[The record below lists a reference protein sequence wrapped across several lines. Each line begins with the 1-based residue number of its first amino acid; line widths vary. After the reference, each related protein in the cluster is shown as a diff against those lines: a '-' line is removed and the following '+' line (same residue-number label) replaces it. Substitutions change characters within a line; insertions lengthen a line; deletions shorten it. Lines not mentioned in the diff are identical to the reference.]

1 MKKNNKLKIK
11 TIKKLL
17 KFLKPYKFKLLS
29 ALIATFIVSGTT
41 GAIAYIVEPV
51 MNYIFINKEV
61 KYLYTIPLAITLI
74 FLIRGIFQFYVDYQ
88 VKSCALYIIE
98 NIRNLLYKKI
108 LNLPL
113 EFFDKS
119 QVGFLMSRIVN
130 DVELIRRGIP
140 IFITMIKRIIT
151 AGVLLG
157 VAFFQSYKLTF
168 AALIVFP
175 MIVYPIYYIN
185 KKLRKF
191 SNKRQTKVADISSIL
206 QEIFS
211 SMMIIKS
218 SATENKEIEKFNAE
232 NKRLRKITL
241 RGEVYNIITTPAMEL
256 CLGIGVSFVL
266 LYGGSLVIK
275 GEMTPGDLFSFI
287 TAITLVFN
295 PITKIGNANIQLQES
310 IVGAERVFSMLDSPD
325 IKEEHVGKI
334 EIKEPFEKLKFENIS
349 FTYPSSVEP
358 ALKNINFEIKR
369 GEKIAI
375 VGPSGSGKS
384 TIVKLITRFYTP
396 NDGKI
401 LINDKDISEFTL
413 ESLRRYVSII
423 TQGSTLFRATIK
435 ENIKYGIDNVDD
447 EKIKE
452 VAKIAFADTFI
463 ENLPK
468 KYDTVVGERGSTLSE
483 GQKQRI
489 IIARALLKNP
499 ELLILDEATSALD
512 MESEFLVRKA
522 IENLIKDRTAIII
535 AHRITTILNSD
546 RIIIIGNGE
555 IVDQGKHEE
564 LLSRCE
570 LYKKLYELEFATE
583 DEEQISSAS

>member
-1 MKKNNKLKIK
+1 
-11 TIKKLL
+11 
-17 KFLKPYKFKLLS
+17 
-29 ALIATFIVSGTT
+29 
-41 GAIAYIVEPV
+41 
-51 MNYIFINKEV
+51 
-61 KYLYTIPLAITLI
+61 
-74 FLIRGIFQFYVDYQ
+74 
-88 VKSCALYIIE
+88 
-98 NIRNLLYKKI
+98 
-108 LNLPL
+108 
-113 EFFDKS
+113 
-119 QVGFLMSRIVN
+119 MSRIVN

-140 IFITMIKRIIT
+140 IFITMTKRIVT
-151 AGVLLG
+151 SGVLLG
-157 VAFFQSYKLTF
+157 VAFFQSYKLTL

-175 MIVYPIYYIN
+175 LIVYPIYYIN

-241 RGEVYNIITTPAMEL
+241 KGEVYNIITTPAMEL

-295 PITKIGNANIQLQES
+295 PLTKIGNANIQFQES

-334 EIKEPFEKLKFENIS
+334 EIKEPFKRLKFENIS

-358 ALKNINFEIKR
+358 ALKNINFEVKR

-423 TQGSTLFRATIK
+423 TQGSTLFRTTIK

-447 EKIKE
+447 EEIKRA
-452 VAKIAFADTFI
+452 AKIAYADIFI
-463 ENLPK
+463 ENLPE

-522 IENLIKDRTAIII
+522 IENLLKDRTAIII

-546 RIIIIGNGE
+546 RIIVINSGE
-555 IVDQGKHEE
+555 IVDQGTHDE

-583 DEEQISSAS
+583 NEEQINNVS

>member
-1 MKKNNKLKIK
+1 MKKNSKLK

-29 ALIATFIVSGTT
+29 ALIATFVVSGTT
-41 GAIAYIVEPV
+41 GAIAYIVEPA

-61 KYLYTIPLAITLI
+61 RYLYIIPLTITLI

-108 LNLPL
+108 LKLPL

-140 IFITMIKRIIT
+140 IFITMTKRIVT
-151 AGVLLG
+151 SSVLLG
-157 VAFFQSYKLTF
+157 VAFFQSYKLTL

-175 MIVYPIYYIN
+175 LIVYPIYYIN

-241 RGEVYNIITTPAMEL
+241 KGEVYNIITTPAMEL

-295 PITKIGNANIQLQES
+295 PLTKIGNANIQFQES

-325 IKEEHVGKI
+325 IKEEQVGKI
-334 EIKEPFEKLKFENIS
+334 EIKEPFKRLKFENIS

-358 ALKNINFEIKR
+358 ALKNINFEVKR

-423 TQGSTLFRATIK
+423 TQGSTLFRTTIK

-447 EKIKE
+447 EEIKRA
-452 VAKIAFADTFI
+452 AKIAYADIFI
-463 ENLPK
+463 ENLPE

-522 IENLIKDRTAIII
+522 IENLLKDRTAIII

-546 RIIIIGNGE
+546 RIIVIGNGE
-555 IVDQGKHEE
+555 IVDQGTHDE

-583 DEEQISSAS
+583 NEEQINNVS

>member
-1 MKKNNKLKIK
+1 MKKSNRLK
-11 TIKKLL
+11 TIKRLL
-17 KFLKPYKFKLLS
+17 LYLKPYKFKLLS
-29 ALIATFIVSGTT
+29 ALVATFIVSGTT
-41 GAIAYIVEPV
+41 GAIAYMVEPV
-51 MNYIFINKEV
+51 MNYIFINKDAG
-61 KYLYTIPLAITLI
+61 YLYTIPIGFTVI
-74 FLIRGIFQFYVDYQ
+74 FLIRGVFQVYQDYQ
-88 VKSCALYIIE
+88 IKSSALYIIE
-98 NIRNLLYKKI
+98 ELRNLLYKKI
-108 LNLPL
+108 LRLPL

-130 DVELIRRGIP
+130 DVELVRRGIP
-140 IFITMIKRIIT
+140 IFVTMVKRIVT
-151 AGVLLG
+151 SGVLLG
-157 VAFFQSYKLTF
+157 VAFFQSFKLTI

-175 MIVYPIYYIN
+175 LIVYPIYYIN

-191 SNKRQTKVADISSIL
+191 SSKRQTKVADISSIL

-218 SATENKEIEKFNAE
+218 SATENKEIEKFNEE
-232 NKRLRKITL
+232 NERLRKITL
-241 RGEVYNIITTPAMEL
+241 KGEIYNILTTPAMEL
-256 CLGIGVSFVL
+256 CLGIGMSFVL

-295 PITKIGNANIQLQES
+295 PLTKIGNANIQLQES

-325 IKEEHVGKI
+325 IKEEHIGKI
-334 EIKEPFEKLKFENIS
+334 DIKEPFENLKFENIS

-358 ALKNINFEIKR
+358 ALKNINFNVKR
-369 GEKIAI
+369 GEKVAI

-396 NDGKI
+396 NEGKI
-401 LINDKDISEFTL
+401 LINGKEISDFTL

-423 TQGSTLFRATIK
+423 TQGSTLFHTTIK
-435 ENIKYGIDNVDD
+435 ENIKYGIDDVDD
-447 EKIKE
+447 EKIKK

-463 ENLPK
+463 ENLPL
-468 KYDTVVGERGSTLSE
+468 KYDTIVGERGSTLSE

-522 IENLIKDRTAIII
+522 LENLLKDRTAIII
-535 AHRITTILNSD
+535 AHRLTTILNAD
-546 RIIIIGNGE
+546 KIIVIGNGE
-555 IVDQGKHEE
+555 IVDQGTHEE
-564 LLSRCE
+564 LINRCE
-570 LYKKLYELEFATE
+570 LYKKLYDLEFTTS
-583 DEEQISSAS
+583 DIEENIGNA

>member
-1 MKKNNKLKIK
+1 MKKNSKLK

-29 ALIATFIVSGTT
+29 ALIATFVVSGTT
-41 GAIAYIVEPV
+41 GAIAYIVEPA
-51 MNYIFINKEV
+51 MNYIFINKEMR
-61 KYLYTIPLAITLI
+61 YLYTIPLAITLI

-108 LNLPL
+108 LKLPL

-140 IFITMIKRIIT
+140 IFITMTKRIVT
-151 AGVLLG
+151 SSVLLG
-157 VAFFQSYKLTF
+157 VAFFQSYKLTL

-175 MIVYPIYYIN
+175 LIVYPIYYIN

-241 RGEVYNIITTPAMEL
+241 KGEVYNIITTPAMEL

-295 PITKIGNANIQLQES
+295 PLTKIGNANIQFQES

-325 IKEEHVGKI
+325 IKEEQVGKI
-334 EIKEPFEKLKFENIS
+334 EIKEPFKRLKFENIS

-358 ALKNINFEIKR
+358 ALKNINFEVKR

-401 LINDKDISEFTL
+401 LINDKNISEFTL

-423 TQGSTLFRATIK
+423 TQGSTLFRTTIK

-447 EKIKE
+447 EEIKRA
-452 VAKIAFADTFI
+452 AKIAYADIFI
-463 ENLPK
+463 ENLPE

-522 IENLIKDRTAIII
+522 IENLLKDRTAIII

-546 RIIIIGNGE
+546 RIIVIGNGE
-555 IVDQGKHEE
+555 IVDQGTHEE

-583 DEEQISSAS
+583 NEEQINNVS

>member
-1 MKKNNKLKIK
+1 MKKNSKLK

-29 ALIATFIVSGTT
+29 ALIATFVVSGTT
-41 GAIAYIVEPV
+41 GAIAYIVEPA
-51 MNYIFINKEV
+51 MNYIFINKEMR
-61 KYLYTIPLAITLI
+61 YLYTIPLAITLI

-108 LNLPL
+108 LKLPL

-140 IFITMIKRIIT
+140 IFITMTKRIVT
-151 AGVLLG
+151 SSVLLG
-157 VAFFQSYKLTF
+157 VAFFQSYKLTL

-175 MIVYPIYYIN
+175 LIVYPIYYIN

-241 RGEVYNIITTPAMEL
+241 KGEVYNIITTPAMEL

-295 PITKIGNANIQLQES
+295 PLTKIGNANIQFQES

-325 IKEEHVGKI
+325 IKEEQVGKI

-358 ALKNINFEIKR
+358 ALRNINFEVKR

-401 LINDKDISEFTL
+401 LINDKDISNFTL

-423 TQGSTLFRATIK
+423 TQGSTLFRTTIK

-447 EKIKE
+447 EEIKRA
-452 VAKIAFADTFI
+452 AKIAYADIFI
-463 ENLPK
+463 ENLPE

-522 IENLIKDRTAIII
+522 IENLLKDRTAIII

-546 RIIIIGNGE
+546 RIIVINSGE
-555 IVDQGKHEE
+555 IVDQGTHDE
-564 LLSRCE
+564 LLNRCE

-583 DEEQISSAS
+583 NEEQINNVS

>member
-1 MKKNNKLKIK
+1 MKKNSKLK

-29 ALIATFIVSGTT
+29 ALIATFVVSGTT

-61 KYLYTIPLAITLI
+61 RYLYTIPLAITLI

-108 LNLPL
+108 LKLPL

-140 IFITMIKRIIT
+140 IFITMTKRIVT
-151 AGVLLG
+151 SGVLLG
-157 VAFFQSYKLTF
+157 VAFFQSYKLTL

-175 MIVYPIYYIN
+175 LIVYPIYYIN

-241 RGEVYNIITTPAMEL
+241 KGEVYNIITTPAMEL

-295 PITKIGNANIQLQES
+295 PLTKIGNANIQFQES

-334 EIKEPFEKLKFENIS
+334 EIKEPFKRLKFENIS

-358 ALKNINFEIKR
+358 ALKNINFEVKR

-423 TQGSTLFRATIK
+423 TQGSTLFRTTIK

-447 EKIKE
+447 EEIKRA
-452 VAKIAFADTFI
+452 AKIAYADIFI
-463 ENLPK
+463 ENLPE

-522 IENLIKDRTAIII
+522 IENLLKDRTAIII

-546 RIIIIGNGE
+546 RIIVINSGE
-555 IVDQGKHEE
+555 IVDQGTHDE

-583 DEEQISSAS
+583 NEEQINNVS

>member
-1 MKKNNKLKIK
+1 MKKNSKLK

-29 ALIATFIVSGTT
+29 ALIATFVVSGTT
-41 GAIAYIVEPV
+41 GAIAYIVEPA
-51 MNYIFINKEV
+51 MNYIFINKEMR
-61 KYLYTIPLAITLI
+61 YLYTIPLAITLI

-108 LNLPL
+108 LKLPL

-140 IFITMIKRIIT
+140 IFITMTKRIVT
-151 AGVLLG
+151 SSVLLG
-157 VAFFQSYKLTF
+157 VAFFQSYKLTL

-175 MIVYPIYYIN
+175 LIVYPIYYIN

-241 RGEVYNIITTPAMEL
+241 KGEVYNIITTPAMEL

-295 PITKIGNANIQLQES
+295 PLTKIGNANIQFQES

-325 IKEEHVGKI
+325 IKEEQVGKI

-358 ALKNINFEIKR
+358 ALRNINFEVKR

-423 TQGSTLFRATIK
+423 TQGSTLFRTTIK

-447 EKIKE
+447 EEIKRA
-452 VAKIAFADTFI
+452 AKIAYADIFI
-463 ENLPK
+463 ENLPE

-522 IENLIKDRTAIII
+522 IENLLKDRTAIII

-546 RIIIIGNGE
+546 RIIVIGNGE
-555 IVDQGKHEE
+555 IVDQGTHDE

-583 DEEQISSAS
+583 NEEQINNVS

>member
-1 MKKNNKLKIK
+1 MKKSNRLK
-11 TIKKLL
+11 TIKRLL
-17 KFLKPYKFKLLS
+17 LYLKPYKFKLLS
-29 ALIATFIVSGTT
+29 ALVATFIVSGTT
-41 GAIAYIVEPV
+41 GAIAYMVEPV
-51 MNYIFINKEV
+51 MNYIFINKDAG
-61 KYLYTIPLAITLI
+61 YLYTIPIGFTVI
-74 FLIRGIFQFYVDYQ
+74 FLIRGVFQVYQDYQ
-88 VKSCALYIIE
+88 IKSSALYIIE
-98 NIRNLLYKKI
+98 ELRNLLYKKI
-108 LNLPL
+108 LRLPL

-130 DVELIRRGIP
+130 DVELIRKGIP
-140 IFITMIKRIIT
+140 IFVTMVKRIVT
-151 AGVLLG
+151 SGVLLG
-157 VAFFQSYKLTF
+157 VAFFQSFKLTI

-175 MIVYPIYYIN
+175 LIVYPIYYIN

-191 SNKRQTKVADISSIL
+191 SSKRQTKVADISSIL

-218 SATENKEIEKFNAE
+218 SATENKEIEKFNEE
-232 NKRLRKITL
+232 NERLRKITL
-241 RGEVYNIITTPAMEL
+241 KGEIYNILTTPAMEL
-256 CLGIGVSFVL
+256 CLGIGMSFVL

-295 PITKIGNANIQLQES
+295 PLTKIGNANIQLQES

-325 IKEEHVGKI
+325 IKEEHIGKI
-334 EIKEPFEKLKFENIS
+334 DIKEPFENLKFENIS

-358 ALKNINFEIKR
+358 ALKNINFNVKR
-369 GEKIAI
+369 GEKVAI

-396 NDGKI
+396 NEGKI
-401 LINDKDISEFTL
+401 LINGKEISDFTL

-423 TQGSTLFRATIK
+423 TQGSTLFHTTIK
-435 ENIKYGIDNVDD
+435 ENIKYGIDDVDD
-447 EKIKE
+447 EKIKK
-452 VAKIAFADTFI
+452 VAEIAFADTFI
-463 ENLPK
+463 ENLPL
-468 KYDTVVGERGSTLSE
+468 KYDTIVGERGSTLSE

-522 IENLIKDRTAIII
+522 LENLLKDRTAIII
-535 AHRITTILNSD
+535 AHRLTTILNAD
-546 RIIIIGNGE
+546 KIIVIGNGE
-555 IVDQGKHEE
+555 IVDQGTHEE
-564 LLSRCE
+564 LINRCE
-570 LYKKLYELEFATE
+570 LYKKLYDLEFTTS
-583 DEEQISSAS
+583 DIEENIGNA

>member
-1 MKKNNKLKIK
+1 MKKNRKLK

-29 ALIATFIVSGTT
+29 ALIATFVVSGTT

-61 KYLYTIPLAITLI
+61 RYLYTIPLAITLI
-74 FLIRGIFQFYVDYQ
+74 FLIRGIFQFFVDYQ

-98 NIRNLLYKKI
+98 NLRNLLYKKI
-108 LNLPL
+108 LKLPL

-140 IFITMIKRIIT
+140 IFVTMTKRIVT
-151 AGVLLG
+151 AGVLIG
-157 VAFFQSYKLTF
+157 VAFFQSYKLTL

-175 MIVYPIYYIN
+175 LIIYPIYYIN

-241 RGEVYNIITTPAMEL
+241 KGEVYNIITTPAMEL

-295 PITKIGNANIQLQES
+295 PLTKIGNANIQFQES

-358 ALKNINFEIKR
+358 ALRNINFEVKR

-423 TQGSTLFRATIK
+423 TQGSTLFRTTIK

-447 EKIKE
+447 EEIKRA
-452 VAKIAFADTFI
+452 AKIAYADIFI
-463 ENLPK
+463 ENLPE

-522 IENLIKDRTAIII
+522 IENLLKDRTAIII

-546 RIIIIGNGE
+546 RIIVINSGE
-555 IVDQGKHEE
+555 IVDQGTHDE

-583 DEEQISSAS
+583 NEEQINNVS

>member
-1 MKKNNKLKIK
+1 MKKNSKLK

-29 ALIATFIVSGTT
+29 ALIATFVVSGTT
-41 GAIAYIVEPV
+41 GAIAYIVEPA
-51 MNYIFINKEV
+51 MNYIFINKEMR
-61 KYLYTIPLAITLI
+61 YLYTIPLAITLI

-108 LNLPL
+108 LKLPL

-140 IFITMIKRIIT
+140 IFITMTKRIVT
-151 AGVLLG
+151 SSVLLG
-157 VAFFQSYKLTF
+157 VAFFQSYKLTL

-175 MIVYPIYYIN
+175 LIVYPIYYIN

-241 RGEVYNIITTPAMEL
+241 KGEVYNIITTPAMEL

-295 PITKIGNANIQLQES
+295 PLTKIGNANIQFQES

-325 IKEEHVGKI
+325 IKEEQVGKI

-358 ALKNINFEIKR
+358 ALRNINFEVKR

-423 TQGSTLFRATIK
+423 TQGSTLFRTTIK

-447 EKIKE
+447 EEIKRA
-452 VAKIAFADTFI
+452 AKIAYADIFI
-463 ENLPK
+463 ENLPE

-522 IENLIKDRTAIII
+522 IENLLKDRTAIII

-546 RIIIIGNGE
+546 RIIVIGNGE
-555 IVDQGKHEE
+555 IVDQGTHEE

-583 DEEQISSAS
+583 NEEQINNVS

>member
-1 MKKNNKLKIK
+1 MKKNSKLK

-29 ALIATFIVSGTT
+29 ALIATFVVSGTT
-41 GAIAYIVEPV
+41 GAIAYIVEPA
-51 MNYIFINKEV
+51 MNYIFINKEMR
-61 KYLYTIPLAITLI
+61 YLYTIPLAITLI

-108 LNLPL
+108 LKLPL

-140 IFITMIKRIIT
+140 IFITMTKRIVT
-151 AGVLLG
+151 SSVLLG
-157 VAFFQSYKLTF
+157 VAFFQSYKLTL

-175 MIVYPIYYIN
+175 LIVYPIYYIN

-241 RGEVYNIITTPAMEL
+241 KGEVYNIITTPAMEL

-295 PITKIGNANIQLQES
+295 PLTKIGNANIQFQES

-325 IKEEHVGKI
+325 IKEEQVGKI

-358 ALKNINFEIKR
+358 ALKNINFEVKR

-423 TQGSTLFRATIK
+423 TQGSTLFRTTIK

-447 EKIKE
+447 EEIKRA
-452 VAKIAFADTFI
+452 AKIAYADIFI
-463 ENLPK
+463 ENLPE

-522 IENLIKDRTAIII
+522 IENLLKDRTAIII

-546 RIIIIGNGE
+546 RIIVINSGE
-555 IVDQGKHEE
+555 IVDQGTHDE

-583 DEEQISSAS
+583 NEEQINNVS